1 MAQLNLS
8 TQKKRIAYL
17 DREKYITS
25 VVRYSTLT
33 TEDMIEIASEN
44 SGIPKAQMSSA
55 LYALFQQVKQF
66 VLNGHCI
73 QLGNLG
79 VLYVS
84 SNAKAKDNE
93 KEAGAASVYR
103 LSLRF
108 RQSKAIRDLI
118 NQTVSLNSLDN
129 GDEDEEQENPEN
141 GNSTTYTLTVEA
153 SPAEGGTVEGSG
165 TYSPGQTVE
174 ISAVAK
180 SGYRFSA
187 WNDGDTDAN
196 RSVTVTGDATY
207 TATFVSTATG
217 DDGDDDGGVAG

>member
-1 MAQLNLS
+1 MAQLNLT

-17 DREKYITS
+17 DSEKYITS
-25 VVRYSTLT
+25 VVRYSTFT
-33 TEDMIEIASEN
+33 TEEIIEIASEN

-79 VLYVS
+79 ILYVS
-84 SNAKAKDNE
+84 SNAKAKDTE
-93 KEAGAASVYR
+93 KEAGASSVYR
-103 LSLRF
+103 LALRF

-118 NQTVSLNSLDN
+118 NQTVSLNSLDD
-129 GDEDEEQENPEN
+129 GEDDQDPED
-141 GNSTTYTLTVEA
+141 GGTATTYTLQVKA
-153 SPAEGGTVEGSG
+153 SPTEGGSVTGSG
-165 TYSPGQTVE
+165 TYDQGETVE

-187 WNDGDTDAN
+187 WSDGETDAN
-196 RSVTVTGDATY
+196 RTVTVTGDATY
-207 TATFVSTATG
+207 TATFVSDAAG
-217 DDGDDDGGVAG
+217 GDDDEGGLEG